1 MYRGDRKGIPSVRE
15 RTYVVLHAYCIK
27 ETPRALWL
35 YFYGIRKKV
44 WIPRMT
50 MRLESTIVKEGDR
63 GTVALGLK
71 FAESKRLLKYYIR
84 DREQYHSVTDS
95 VKEMELGTLP
105 F

>member
-1 MYRGDRKGIPSVRE
+1 MYRGDRKVIPSVRE

-50 MRLESTIVKEGDR
+50 MRLESSIVKEGDR
-63 GTVALGLK
+63 GKVALGIK
-71 FAESKRLLKYYIR
+71 FAESKQLLRHYLR
-84 DREQYHSVTDS
+84 DR
-95 VKEMELGTLP
+95 KERHNLMRGQRMALRLHNK
-105 F
+105 